1 MATADS
7 RRGIQSVIGMTAV
20 GTPIAVNK
28 SRLTGTTQPRNPPC
42 FSFVAR

>member
-1 MATADS
+1 MA
-7 RRGIQSVIGMTAV
+7 GL

-28 SRLTGTTQPRNPPC
+28 SRLTGTTQPQSAV